1 MQRLDTSPRRR
12 LPTRIAEWA
21 FAALIL
27 PVLLLAGACSTAPS
41 APTDPAASPP
51 SSEETAAES
60 AAENP
65 QERSFTILSINDVYR
80 ITGLYDGSRGGPARV
95 RTLRR
100 QLEAD
105 HPDLLVFHAGDFL
118 YPSLLSRLYHGEQM
132 VDVLNLLDGDA
143 QAFDPHFFI
152 TFGNHELDAAGDEG
166 ATQLDQRLAQS
177 QFRWI
182 TSNLHFQEGG
192 KDSPEIADPR
202 LTDHVLT
209 EAGGVRVGIFAVTL
223 DNQQPSYV
231 RAIDDPIE
239 TARRYTALLRG
250 RGAEVV
256 IGLTHLELEEDLLLL
271 ETLREDGPDLI
282 LGGHEHDRQR
292 QQAGGRWVF
301 KADADAVSAVVATL
315 TVGPEGG
322 VTVDQRFEDLMGD
335 EPPPDPLVSQ
345 HADAWIRRHEQEFCT
360 AAGLPSGCLGRTLGT
375 TQTRL
380 VGEELAIRS
389 RETSLGNWVADQ
401 LRAELQSE
409 GAPDQGAQVAVINSG
424 GLRLNR
430 DLPAGSPVSR
440 RDLEELFAFPNP
452 TVLLQIDVKTLEK
465 MLQRSVEQRGE
476 GAWLQVSG
484 LAFRYDPDRQ
494 RVLDLT
500 LLAPE
505 GPRPLEPGEV
515 LRVATVNFLADPA
528 IGDQDG
534 YTMLGLH
541 QRLARGGSLEK
552 RALKALQAAGTEGI
566 APTVEGRICAV
577 DAPGPCLA
585 VASP

>member
-1 MQRLDTSPRRR
+1 MQVLESSPSRR
-12 LPTRIAEWA
+12 LPTRIADRITEWA
-21 FAALIL
+21 WTALIL
-27 PVLLLAGACSTAPS
+27 PFLFLTGACATAPV
-41 APTDPAASPP
+41 APPAPP
-51 SSEETAAES
+51 PKAE
-60 AAENP
+60 AIPDDATKGP

-143 QAFDPHFFI
+143 QAFDPRLFI
-152 TFGNHELDAAGDEG
+152 TFGNHELDVSGDEG
-166 ATQLDQRLAQS
+166 ARELDQRLAQS

-192 KDSPEIADPR
+192 KGTPEVADPH
-202 LTDHVLT
+202 LTDHVLL
-209 EAGGVRVGIFAVTL
+209 EAGGIQVGIFAVTL
-223 DNQQPSYV
+223 DSQQPSYV

-239 TARRYTALLRG
+239 TARRSTAWLRQ

-271 ETLREDGPDLI
+271 ETLGEDGPDLV
-282 LGGHEHDRQR
+282 LGGHEHERQR
-292 QQAGGRWVF
+292 QKAGGRWVF

-315 TVGPEGG
+315 TVDAAGTL
-322 VTVDQRFEDLMGD
+322 TVEQRFEDLEGD
-335 EPPPDPLVSQ
+335 SPSPDPLVSQ
-345 HADAWIRRHEQEFCT
+345 HAEAWVRRHEQEFC
-360 AAGLPSGCLGRTLGT
+360 AAEGLAADCLGQSLGIT
-375 TQTRL
+375 RTRL

-389 RETSLGNWVADQ
+389 QETSLGNWVADQ
-401 LRAELQSE
+401 LRAELD
-409 GAPDQGAQVAVINSG
+409 GQGAQVAVINSG
-424 GLRLNR
+424 ALRLNR

-452 TVLLQIDVKTLEK
+452 TVLLQVDVATLKE
-465 MLQRSVEQRGE
+465 MLQRSVEERGE

-494 RVLDLT
+494 QVLDLT

-505 GPRPLEPGEV
+505 GPRPLQPQETV
-515 LRVATVNFLADPA
+515 RVATVSFLADP
-528 IGDQDG
+528 GLGNQDG

-541 QRLARGGSLEK
+541 QRLARGGSLEQ
-552 RALKALQAAGTEGI
+552 RALQTLQTAGAAGI
-566 APTVEGRICAV
+566 APTVEGRVCAV
-577 DAPGPCLA
+577 GATGPCLA
-585 VASP
+585 VSSP